1 MTVLFLLSGLFLS
14 YLVGS
19 IPTSYIFA
27 KLSRGIDIRNYGSGN
42 VGATNVYRTVGKL
55 PGLLVLI
62 LDILKGV
69 VAVLFITKT
78 FYRPVGNIDFEV
90 YKLAIGLAVVIGH
103 DWTIF
108 LKFKGGKGVATS
120 AGVLFM
126 LCPNILAL
134 GAITWVITVLI
145 SKYVSLSSLVAS
157 ASIPIFAAILGEPLG
172 LILATALLCLMTT
185 YKHKENIRR
194 LMMKQEKKVTQKA
207 T

>member
-1 MTVLFLLSGLFLS
+1 MIILFLLSGLFLS

-27 KLSRGIDIRNYGSGN
+27 KFSRGIDIRNYGSGN

-69 VAVLFITKT
+69 VAVIFITKT
-78 FYRPVGNIDFEV
+78 FYRPVGNIDFAA
-90 YKLAIGLAVVIGH
+90 YQLAIGLAVVIGH

-120 AGVLFM
+120 AGVLFI
-126 LCPNILAL
+126 LCPKILAL
-134 GAITWVITVLI
+134 GAIVWVITVLI
-145 SKYVSLSSLVAS
+145 SKYVSLSSLAAS